1 MPTSTSNRL
10 HDDPTAE
17 DPSTD
22 EARALLEAV
31 GFSGIGIVVLDDDLR
46 LIACNSRF
54 AEINGLDPKDL
65 TPGWDYALLIHSN
78 ARRGDYGV
86 GDPEERARDRLTFT
100 REALPFQVERQRSD
114 GTLLLIGGAR
124 LPSGTIA
131 LTFDERGRQARER
144 VPGSMISYDTLR
156 RALDHSGQ
164 GIEIWDAG
172 DRLLY
177 SNPAM
182 ERISRESGAPLE
194 IGMTFASLL
203 RRRAE
208 LTAQALD
215 EADNDRYVAE
225 RIDQHRRSGEN
236 HLVPLPDN
244 RWVLVRDAPLP
255 EGGTVTAVSD
265 ISDLVRA
272 EQALRDSDKRLRDFV
287 RASSDRFWELDAK
300 LRFTVLMD
308 LKGSAETETTAHH
321 LGLTPWEVADADPDS
336 DQSWHEHRELL
347 ERHEPFRDFRYAV
360 RSADGKLRHW
370 RISGVPV
377 FDDKGVFTGYR
388 GTSVDE
394 THYSEELQQ
403 AHLALRAA
411 LRDAETANRAKSMF
425 LATVSHELRTPLNA
439 IIGFSDLLVSEVF
452 GPLGDPRYT
461 AYARDVQ
468 ASGHSLL
475 SLIEDMLDL
484 TRAEIGQIMLRESRV
499 DIATEI
505 SASVAMVRS
514 RQTGETA
521 PIEVSVPAD
530 LPPVW
535 ADGRLIRQVLF
546 NLISNALKFT
556 LPSGSVRIEAE
567 ACQDGLELRIG
578 DTGIGIRER
587 DIDKVLRPF
596 EQVDSALNRKYEG
609 IGLGLPLSKAFVE
622 LHGGTLSI
630 QSELD
635 VGTMVV
641 LRLPGERIG
650 ADGSA
655 VGGAAGTA

>member
-1 MPTSTSNRL
+1 MPTPTFNRPP
-10 HDDPTAE
+10 DDPGAE
-17 DPSTD
+17 
-22 EARALLEAV
+22 EARALLEAIA
-31 GFSGIGIVVLDDDLR
+31 FLGIGIAVLDGDLH
-46 LIACNSRF
+46 LVACNHRF
-54 AEINGLDPKDL
+54 SEIHGLDPKDL
-65 TPGWDYALLIHSN
+65 VPGWDYALLVRSN
-78 ARRGDYGV
+78 ARRGDYGG
-86 GDPEERARDRLTFT
+86 GDPEEWAENRLTFI
-100 REALPFQVERQRSD
+100 REALPFQVERQRAD
-114 GTLLLIGGAR
+114 GTLLLIGGTR
-124 LPSGTIA
+124 LPSGNIA
-131 LTFDERGRQARER
+131 LTFDERGRQAGER

-164 GIEIWDAG
+164 GIEIWDEG

-177 SNPAM
+177 SNPAI
-182 ERISRESGAPLE
+182 ERMSRESGAPLQ
-194 IGMTFASLL
+194 IGMTFAALL
-203 RRRAE
+203 RQRAE
-208 LTAQALD
+208 LGAPQLD
-215 EADNDRYVAE
+215 DVDNDRYVAE
-225 RIDQHRRSGEN
+225 RIERHRRGGEN

-244 RWVLVRDAPLP
+244 RWVLVRDTPLP
-255 EGGTVTAVSD
+255 DGGTVTAVSD

-287 RASSDRFWELDAK
+287 RASSDRFWELDSK

-308 LKGSAETETTAHH
+308 LKGKAERDATAHF
-321 LGLTPWEVADADPDS
+321 LGLTPWEAANVDPES
-336 DQSWHEHRELL
+336 DESWHEHKEIL
-347 ERHEPFRDFRYAV
+347 ERREPFRDHRFAV
-360 RSADGKLRHW
+360 RLTDGHLRHW
-370 RISGVPV
+370 RVSGVPV
-377 FDDKGVFTGYR
+377 FDGKGVFLGYR

-394 THYSEELQQ
+394 THYSEELRQ

-499 DIATEI
+499 DIAAEI
-505 SASVAMVRS
+505 SASLAMVRS

-521 PIEVSVPAD
+521 PIEVSVPPD

-535 ADGRLIRQVLF
+535 ADGRLIRQILF

-556 LPSGSVRIEAE
+556 LASGSVRIEVTVCEQA
-567 ACQDGLELRIG
+567 LELRIG
-578 DTGIGIRER
+578 DTGIGIREH

-609 IGLGLPLSKAFVE
+609 IGLGLPLAKAFVE

-630 QSELD
+630 QSELG
-635 VGTMVV
+635 VGTTVV
-641 LRLPGERIG
+641 LRVPRERIG
-650 ADGSA
+650 ADGT
-655 VGGAAGTA
+655 GATGATDSG

>member
-1 MPTSTSNRL
+1 MPTQKTNR
-10 HDDPTAE
+10 
-17 DPSTD
+17 PSETPATD
-22 EARALLEAV
+22 EARALLEAI
-31 GFSGIGIVVLDDDLR
+31 GFSGIGMVVLDRDLR
-46 LIACNSRF
+46 LVACNPRF
-54 AEINGLDPKDL
+54 AEINELDPNEL
-65 TPGWDYALLIHSN
+65 TPGWNYAHLIHRN

-100 REALPFQVERQRSD
+100 RESLPFQVERLRKD
-114 GTLLLIGGAR
+114 GSLLLIGGAR
-124 LPSGTIA
+124 LPSGNIA

-144 VPGSMISYDTLR
+144 VPGSMISYDSLR

-177 SNPAM
+177 INPAM
-182 ERISRESGAPLE
+182 DRISRDSGVPLE
-194 IGMTFASLL
+194 IGMSFDAML
-203 RRRAE
+203 RQRAK
-208 LTAQALD
+208 LRSPTRTD
-215 EADNDRYVAE
+215 ADNELYFAE
-225 RIDQHRRSGEN
+225 RIDQHRRGGEN
-236 HLVPLPDN
+236 HLLQLPDN

-265 ISDLVRA
+265 ITDLIRA

-308 LKGSAETETTAHH
+308 LKGQPGSDASRYQ
-321 LGLTPWEVADADPDS
+321 LGLTPWEAADADPETDPVWR
-336 DQSWHEHRELL
+336 DHRDLL
-347 ERHEPFRDFRYAV
+347 ERHEAFRDFRYAV
-360 RSADGKLRHW
+360 RSKSGKRRHW

-377 FDDKGVFTGYR
+377 FDADGVFQGYR

-394 THYSEELQQ
+394 SDYREELQQ
-403 AHLALRAA
+403 AQLALRGA

-468 ASGHSLL
+468 SSGHSLL

-484 TRAEIGQIMLRESRV
+484 TRVEIGQIMLRESRV
-499 DIATEI
+499 DVASEI

-514 RQTGETA
+514 RQTGESA
-521 PIEVSVPAD
+521 PIEVAVPDD

-546 NLISNALKFT
+546 NLISNASKFT
-556 LPSGSVRIEAE
+556 MSDGRIAIEAE
-567 ACQDGLELRIG
+567 ICIDGLEIRIR
-578 DTGIGIRER
+578 DTGIGIRAR

-635 VGTMVV
+635 TGTTVV
-641 LRLPGERIG
+641 VRLPGERIG
-650 ADGSA
+650 ADGTP
-655 VGGAAGTA
+655 VPGTP